1 MTDMSSSMTSSMS
14 MSGGFN
20 MMKRNESMI
29 NSKVIGGNNFGK
41 NSGNKAETDKKSILM
56 NNNFGRT

>member
-1 MTDMSSSMTSSMS
+1 MSSSMTSSMS

-29 NSKVIGGNNFGK
+29 NSKGNNLSK
-41 NSGNKAETDKKSILM
+41 NSGNKTETDKKSILT

>member
-1 MTDMSSSMTSSMS
+1 MTDMSTSMASSMS

-20 MMKRNESMI
+20 MMKRNESTI
-29 NSKVIGGNNFGK
+29 NSKVTGGNFSK
-41 NSGNKAETDKKSILM
+41 SSGNKTEADKKSILM